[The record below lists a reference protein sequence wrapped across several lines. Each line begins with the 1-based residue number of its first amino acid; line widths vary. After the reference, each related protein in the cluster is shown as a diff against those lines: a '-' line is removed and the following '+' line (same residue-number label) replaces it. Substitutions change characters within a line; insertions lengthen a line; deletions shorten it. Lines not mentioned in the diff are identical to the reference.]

1 VSSGDI
7 TLLNRSFS
15 MQIAILD
22 PAAGISGDMLLG
34 ALVDVG
40 PDSQWL
46 LSLPRR
52 LGIAGVEVEIR
63 STQRCGV
70 RATKVD
76 FRLQPGEA
84 QAIGGHGAHVGEL
97 IELIGRA
104 PISAWVKERAVR
116 AFRLIGEAEGRVHG
130 MPAEKVHLH
139 EVGAVDAVLDV
150 VGSLEG
156 FERLGVAAV
165 YSLPVALGTGWVEA
179 SHGRLPVPAPAT
191 AILLEGWEVS
201 SGSPVEGEATTPT
214 GAALLR
220 VLSRGAPP
228 SRWRIV
234 RSGWGAGSRDPKNYP
249 NALRLILAEA
259 AGEAAEVET
268 IVTDIDDLPPEYVE
282 PLREALL
289 AAGALDCTVWAAQG
303 KKGRVSLRMEVLAP
317 VEAAERVVEVLFDN
331 STTAGVRRW
340 RSLRNTLARR
350 EVTVDVAPEVSVR
363 LKVTEGPSGPRLKA
377 EYQDV
382 IRAADRLKRPAL
394 DIAREAERRAYAA
407 LGDGAGKP

>member
-1 VSSGDI
+1 
-7 TLLNRSFS
+7 

-40 PDSQWL
+40 PDPEWL
-46 LSLPRR
+46 LSLPGR
-52 LGIAGVEVEIR
+52 LGFGGVKVDIR
-63 STQRCGV
+63 AAVRCGV

-76 FRLQPGEA
+76 FQLEHHGGQG
-84 QAIGGHGAHVGEL
+84 IGGHGAHVAQL
-97 IELIGRA
+97 IELVDRA
-104 PISAWVKERAVR
+104 PVSPWVKERAVR

-130 MPAEKVHLH
+130 VPAEKVHLH
-139 EVGAVDAVLDV
+139 EVGAVDAVLDI
-150 VGSLEG
+150 VGCLEG
-156 FERLGVAAV
+156 FERLGVDAV
-165 YSLPVALGTGWVEA
+165 YNLPVAVGSGWVEA
-179 SHGRLPVPAPAT
+179 SHGKLPLPAPAT
-191 AILLEGWEVS
+191 GILLEGWEVS
-201 SGSPVEGEATTPT
+201 SASWVEGEATTPT

-234 RSGWGAGSRDPKNYP
+234 RSGWGAGTRDPKGYP

-259 AGEAAEVET
+259 AAEAAEVET

-303 KKGRVSLRMEVLAP
+303 KKGRVSLRIEVLAP
-317 VEAAERVVEVLFDN
+317 LDAADGVVKALFEN

-340 RSLRNTLARR
+340 RSIRNTLARR

-382 IRAADRLKRPAL
+382 IRAADRLKRPPL

-407 LGDGAGKP
+407 LGDGAGKR